1 MICATSKYL
10 HNVYNEHLPPL
21 HIQLPHH
28 AIASTPTCT
37 RPGHT
42 AGSAKTDSPGLL
54 APLAWRASQLA
65 GGRAAGIPGANKF
78 VYPMLCKRLVF
89 VRPFFCPFLVT
100 LRPPSKDS
108 EKATCLFTR
117 LESSLVPAGFLTAH
131 FLQKT

>member
-37 RPGHT
+37 RPRHT

-65 GGRAAGIPGANKF
+65 GGRAAGVPGGGTKH
-78 VYPMLCKRLVF
+78 L
-89 VRPFFCPFLVT
+89 
-100 LRPPSKDS
+100 SKVS
-108 EKATCLFTR
+108 FYFARRVEKASTEGKSLPQKLFGVLICYLPIMT
-117 LESSLVPAGFLTAH
+117 LFSFC
-131 FLQKT
+131 